1 MDFYFIL
8 NHHQKPNNT
17 ITYLLRTVAQFITL
31 YMLLSNK
38 ESSTTSFIHSFI
50 MNKLYSAL
58 FLLSLLPSYSRG
70 WSLLSSTSSSG
81 RSISTTTTPTRND
94 NDGVVV
100 GVSRADAMNSI
111 ATKVIMIGTAGATTG
126 LFAGNAQIVH
136 ADVTNKVAGTTSIRA
151 LERMKIKFPIKVLP
165 LVEKNDFL
173 AVYGSL
179 REPPFDSI
187 RKNAKTLVLGGEDLI
202 GSGKADELE
211 KKYKKLISSL
221 EKLDNTASKG
231 TRSPK
236 QFSSMQMK
244 EEYDTLLISLDEFLK
259 IGIETSQIP
268 MQLLEEQ

>member
-1 MDFYFIL
+1 MLRSTIHYFVHAIIQQVIVH
-8 NHHQKPNNT
+8 N
-17 ITYLLRTVAQFITL
+17 I
-31 YMLLSNK
+31 
-38 ESSTTSFIHSFI
+38 IHSFI

-81 RSISTTTTPTRND
+81 RSTSTTPTPTRNN
-94 NDGVVV
+94 NDDVVVV

-111 ATKVIMIGTAGATTG
+111 ATKLIMIGTAGTTTG
-126 LFAGNAQIVH
+126 LLGGNVQVVH

-173 AVYGSL
+173 AVYGAL

-202 GSGKADELE
+202 GSGKANELE